1 MEEWEKQKIEDIKVM
16 ARKIRNRYD
25 AITETGAM
33 AIVAAE
39 QIYGVESL
47 NRCIKSVEAA
57 LIDDFDGKNRRN
69 TNWLDSS
76 ATRQNAK
83 AIEDFLKV
91 AHYEGLAKELAKL
104 MGEAEKYKQ
113 EINNNIKFMCEDLQ
127 ADRDFI
133 SNDTIKELI
142 KKI

>member
-1 MEEWEKQKIEDIKVM
+1 
-16 ARKIRNRYD
+16 
-25 AITETGAM
+25 
-33 AIVAAE
+33 
-39 QIYGVESL
+39 
-47 NRCIKSVEAA
+47 
-57 LIDDFDGKNRRN
+57 
-69 TNWLDSS
+69 
-76 ATRQNAK
+76 
-83 AIEDFLKV
+83 
-91 AHYEGLAKELAKL
+91 